1 MRPTRLSLLD
11 LAVGDTTAG
20 RYSARVREFSDWL
33 GVAGVKVRKLKQLD
47 DCLLDYFQEEF
58 EFGFGRGRARMEQ
71 TLSAVV
77 HHWPRCKKSLPL
89 ARRALT
95 GWRKAV
101 PSKSWPPLSWK
112 LAVAIAVKLA
122 SYGQWRMAVAVL
134 LGFDALL
141 RCGELLALVRED
153 VAVAA
158 DQRMDSEF
166 EGMGLRLRKTK
177 TGANQFVMVE
187 REPVQGLL
195 ADLLA
200 ETRPG

>member
-1 MRPTRLSLLD
+1 M
-11 LAVGDTTAG
+11 
-20 RYSARVREFSDWL
+20 
-33 GVAGVKVRKLKQLD
+33 
-47 DCLLDYFQEEF
+47 
-58 EFGFGRGRARMEQ
+58 
-71 TLSAVV
+71 
-77 HHWPRCKKSLPL
+77 
-89 ARRALT
+89 
-95 GWRKAV
+95 
-101 PSKSWPPLSWK
+101 
-112 LAVAIAVKLA
+112 
-122 SYGQWRMAVAVL
+122 
-134 LGFDALL
+134 
-141 RCGELLALVRED
+141 ALVRED